1 MSEQSRNGTG
11 TSNLI
16 GEEIMMQMPTK
27 TTLEKTQAVAATA
40 AGGNNRATGQL
51 EQIRP
56 SIFIL
61 LGGTGQQIGVNFKA
75 RLLQTFGRAY
85 RDKIV
90 LLSFDSTEEPFG
102 AVAEGELVRLEPGSE
117 FFNIGQVPISRI
129 KQNLDRNHAIRER
142 LGAHIDRLPSVMRG
156 NGMKMIRPAALVAYH
171 WHYQLIHQELS
182 KAIWRLAGRDVVGPQ
197 EVDQEQGMNIYIVG
211 SLVGGTGSGLFIDMA
226 YHARS
231 LLAELGMQSEYCTVT
246 GVGVLAQAF
255 RGVSGRNLYANGG
268 AALKELTHLMLHEN
282 FEATYPNGR
291 VVDMQ
296 EAPFNLFYVLDG
308 VDERGRTWNGIQ
320 DVAAMAADGLFLQ
333 MASQIGRR
341 GDNAFDNV
349 DEILIGRTRE
359 GEPTFLS
366 SFGLGYLEFDAPGVA
381 GLFTRWLALE
391 MARSQWL
398 CPADSE
404 AVSKANAEH
413 LGRLTTAQLSP
424 VLRNDSETGGEMYID
439 LRIPSWLMDKRHDVL
454 ASEAAQYVR
463 AYGRVRVGEEMTA
476 QINRNAQRVVE
487 REKEAWDAWLAG
499 VLFAPE
505 FSFPA
510 IADTYKQAQAML
522 TERLAAGQRRLAELD
537 AEIQS
542 MTLVIEQAESRLG
555 QACGSLPIGRAGRVR
570 QALTAYFQ
578 SAEALGDMQLQ
589 QAETRGA
596 LFVWSSVAQ
605 YLAGRSRAVRF
616 LGDRLVTISDTL
628 QKDSELRLRRL
639 QSNSGARLSLADE
652 DYIRTLYARAHPGQ
666 VSLSRVVHSSGDP
679 LHILNLDN
687 DALQAAILRQ
697 LGQSFA
703 TVSDMSIEDVLRERS
718 NEMSHRARRN
728 QVFQMA
734 TPSWSID
741 HTRLPDGG
749 AALER
754 IEILGVADESNTLF
768 KEDMSRVSTHDPHRI
783 IAYVMVAG
791 AAPSALQQYDQYE
804 KALSQLRGVVPLHVL
819 PEFMV
824 ETNQGQLAFA
834 LGSIFQLI
842 QNEGA
847 HFYYQPADELQER
860 LRLGQGLANAVE
872 YMNSQ
877 ESLTR
882 EIMERV
888 DSRIAQMGLQKAIE
902 TLAEYYTAIPEG
914 RTKLDNIARELK
926 RQVRSYTDELRQIRE
941 FSGGQL

>member
-1 MSEQSRNGTG
+1 MSEQSRNGKG
-11 TSNLI
+11 TINPI
-16 GEEIMMQMPTK
+16 GEEMMMHAPTRTNAGHFAK
-27 TTLEKTQAVAATA
+27 SHVALGKGT
-40 AGGNNRATGQL
+40 NRGTGQL

-56 SIFIL
+56 TIFLL
-61 LGGTGQQIGVNFKA
+61 LGGTGQQVGVNLKA
-75 RLLQTFGRAY
+75 RIFNAFGPAY

-90 LLSFDSTEEPFG
+90 LLAFDSTEEPFAASVG
-102 AVAEGELVRLEPGSE
+102 DQLVRLEPGAE

-171 WHYQLIHQELS
+171 WHYQLIHQELN
-182 KAIWRLAGRDVVGPQ
+182 KAIWRLAGRDVIGPQ

-211 SLVGGTGSGLFIDMA
+211 SLVGGTGSGLFLDMA
-226 YHARS
+226 YHVRS

-246 GVGVLAQAF
+246 GLGVLAQAF

-349 DEILIGRTRE
+349 DEILLGRTRE
-359 GEPTFLS
+359 GEPTYLA

-381 GLFTRWLALE
+381 DLFTRRLVVE
-391 MARSQWL
+391 MAGSQWL
-398 CPADSE
+398 RPAVPDLVE
-404 AVSKANAEH
+404 AAATNNLQRSSA
-413 LGRLTTAQLSP
+413 AQVGP
-424 VLRNDSETGGEMYID
+424 TLRTDHETGGEIYID
-439 LRIPSWLMDKRHDVL
+439 LPVPAWLLDKRHD
-454 ASEAAQYVR
+454 AIPSEAVQYVR
-463 AYGRVRVGEEMTA
+463 TYGRVRVGEEMA
-476 QINRNAQRVVE
+476 ALINRNAQRITDRE
-487 REKEAWDAWLAG
+487 REAWDGWLTG

-505 FSFPA
+505 SSIHSVA
-510 IADTYKQAQAML
+510 AALQQAQ
-522 TERLAAGQRRLAELD
+522 TTLADRVVAGQRRLAEID
-537 AEIQS
+537 NEIDS
-542 MTLVIEQAESRLG
+542 LTTALEQAEKSLS
-555 QACGSLPIGRAGRVR
+555 QTCGGLPIGRNGRVR
-570 QALTAYFQ
+570 QALTTCFQ
-578 SAEALGDMQLQ
+578 AAEALFDLQLQ
-589 QAETRGA
+589 QAELRATLLIWGNI
-596 LFVWSSVAQ
+596 AQ
-605 YLAGRSRAVRF
+605 HLAGRGRAVRF
-616 LGDRLVTISDTL
+616 LADRLSAISEAQQQETAA
-628 QKDSELRLRRL
+628 RLRRL
-639 QSNSGARLSLADE
+639 QSNGGARLSLADE
-652 DYIRTLYARAHPGQ
+652 AYINQLYARSRPAQAGLNRLVNPG
-666 VSLSRVVHSSGDP
+666 GET
-679 LHILNLDN
+679 LHVLTLNKEELE
-687 DALQAAILRQ
+687 AAILDQ
-697 LGQSFA
+697 LSQSFA
-703 TVSDMSIEDVLRERS
+703 TVAGMSIEDVLRERS
-718 NEMSHRARRN
+718 GEMSHRARR
-728 QVFQMA
+728 QQIFQLA

-749 AALER
+749 ATLER
-754 IEILGVADESNTLF
+754 LEILGVADEANTLF

-791 AAPSALQQYDQYE
+791 AAPSALQQYDKYE
-804 KALSQLRGVVPLHVL
+804 KALAQLRGAFPLHVL
-819 PEFMV
+819 PEFMT

-842 QNEGA
+842 LNEGA

-860 LRLGQGLANAVE
+860 FRLGQGLANAVD
-872 YMNSQ
+872 YMNSH
-877 ESLTR
+877 ETLTR

-902 TLAEYYTAIPEG
+902 TLSEYYSTVPEG
-914 RTKLDNIARELK
+914 KTKLDSIARELK
-926 RQVRSYTDELRQIRE
+926 REVRAYTDELRQIRE
-941 FSGGQL
+941 FSGGQQ